1 MSTGRTDCVSQLF
14 AFINDVDVSP
24 ITPQLYVI
32 TVDTGAGAGAGAGV
46 GRGNGVGVTTGG
58 GSGGAGCTGGDTGT
72 FGTGVCVGHPVSPR
86 QSANKPVASIALIL
100 PSYKV
105 SYSS

>member
-1 MSTGRTDCVSQLF
+1 MFPAAKGYSEPSL
-14 AFINDVDVSP
+14 
-24 ITPQLYVI
+24 
-32 TVDTGAGAGAGAGV
+32 GAGAGTGITGTGAGS
-46 GRGNGVGVTTGG
+46 GNGAGTTTGG
-58 GSGGAGCTGGDTGT
+58 GTGGAGCTGGDTGT
-72 FGTGVCVGHPVSPR
+72 FGTGACVGHPVSPR